1 MSTEHIASRKLYF
14 GVFFALLCLTA
25 LTTGA
30 AYVDLGAWNTV
41 VAMAIAFC
49 KASLVVLFFMHLKWG
64 TGTMKTVAVVAIA
77 WLTLLI
83 VLTNVD
89 NHTRDWIGT
98 PQGLQSSAVVQ
109 PQNPPARTPAVKP

>member
-1 MSTEHIASRKLYF
+1 MSTEHIASPKLYI
-14 GVFFALLCLTA
+14 GVFVALLFLTA
-25 LTTGA
+25 LTTGM

-41 VAMAIAFC
+41 VALAIAFC

-77 WLTLLI
+77 WLALLI

-89 NHTRDWIGT
+89 NLTRDWLGT
-98 PQGLQSSAVVQ
+98 PQPLETSMVTR
-109 PQNPPARTPAVKP
+109 PQNPPAATPARRP